1 MGGGA
6 SKYGIA
12 MKDHK
17 LVVAERDELAS
28 AHKAK
33 EKMLALLHKDHEQL
47 STSFRDQKA
56 VHLDVVAQ
64 CAGLKI
70 ELNHERHKREA
81 QDAALDAARARND
94 ACEEELAVL
103 RKRVGAMTHGNGE
116 RDIQERRKIIRELEE
131 LQGGVEKGPMRS
143 MFELVKANLRREIAE
158 IAARLP
164 PD

>member
-6 SKYGIA
+6 SKHGIA

-33 EKMLALLHKDHEQL
+33 EKMLALLSKDHEQL
-47 STSFRDQKA
+47 GNSLREHKKT
-56 VHLDVVAQ
+56 HLDVVAQ

-70 ELNHERHKREA
+70 ELNHERHRREA
-81 QDAALDAARARND
+81 QEAALVAARAEND
-94 ACEEELAVL
+94 AREEELAIL

-116 RDIQERRKIIRELEE
+116 RDIQERRKIIAELEA
-131 LQGGVEKGPMRS
+131 LQGGVEKGLMRN
-143 MFELVKANLRREIAE
+143 MFELVIANLRREIAE